1 MSKQWRIERFGLT
14 RDRDAVVIL
23 HPQAADNAG
32 VGYVVLRFEKGVS
45 NALRAKV
52 VELLNGAELEARA
65 TWEPADDN
73 DIAGAFFGELR
84 RRMVRP

>member
-1 MSKQWRIERFGLT
+1 MSKWRIERFGLT
-14 RDRDAVVIL
+14 RDREAVVIL

-32 VGYVVLRFEKGVS
+32 VGYVVLRFDPAVS
-45 NALRAKV
+45 AELRSKV

-73 DIAGAFFGELR
+73 DIAGAFFGELTPR
-84 RRMVRP
+84 KVQP